1 MTEATKIDK
10 NSGTWT
16 VEYHY
21 GNGTNTIDIHKNI
34 GTHTEAIE
42 KALECFINSG
52 KYGYPESMRE
62 EVRAHLFRFGYYG
75 DGNTSYEDE
84 HRGLTRVEVYF
95 EPTVKGFEAEVLV
108 ETQNEQRIGDYV
120 RKRAAIKKQENRLW
134 LERMQKRRD
143 AENAAK
149 KAKVDDPITQN

>member
-34 GTHTEAIE
+34 GTHTEAIK

-52 KYGYPESMRE
+52 KHGYPESMRE

-84 HRGLTRVEVYF
+84 HRGLTRVEVSS
-95 EPTVKGFEAEVLV
+95 T
-108 ETQNEQRIGDYV
+108 NSS
-120 RKRAAIKKQENRLW
+120 
-134 LERMQKRRD
+134 
-143 AENAAK
+143 NASAT
-149 KAKVDDPITQN
+149 ITYSVSANGVVYPNLSGSTAFSSTGNCPKN